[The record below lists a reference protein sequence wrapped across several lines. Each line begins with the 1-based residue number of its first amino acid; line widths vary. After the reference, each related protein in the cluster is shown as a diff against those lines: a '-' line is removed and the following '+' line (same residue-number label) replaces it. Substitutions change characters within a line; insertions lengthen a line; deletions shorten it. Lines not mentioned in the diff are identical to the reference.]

1 MISIRPVQAQE
12 WRLYQA
18 LRLSALRDSPDA
30 FGSTYAVESAHPEH
44 FWQERIQ
51 AACASETDR
60 VLFAE
65 KEGQACGL
73 VWCKLSAS
81 EPVLGN
87 IYQMW
92 VAPSARGLRAGF
104 ALLDAEVQW
113 AKSRQAAC
121 VRLGVTLTNEAAV
134 RLYESYGFV
143 PSGEPEPLRE
153 GPSLMSQS
161 LVLDLAD

>member
-1 MISIRPVQAQE
+1 MISIRPVQGRE
-12 WRLYQA
+12 WRTYQA
-18 LRLSALRDSPDA
+18 LRLGALRDCPDA
-30 FGSTYAVESAHPEH
+30 FGSTYAVESTHPEH

-65 KEGQACGL
+65 KEGQACGV

-81 EPVLGN
+81 EPVLAD

-104 ALLDAEVQW
+104 ALLDTAVQW

-153 GPSLMSQS
+153 GSSLMSQT

>member
-1 MISIRPVQAQE
+1 MILIRPVQPYE
-12 WRLYQA
+12 WRTYQA
-18 LRLSALRDSPDA
+18 LRLNALRDSPDS
-30 FGSTYAVESAHPEH
+30 FGSTYVAESVHAEH
-44 FWQERIQ
+44 FWMERIE
-51 AACASETDR
+51 AACASQTDR

-65 KEGQACGL
+65 REGQACGL

-81 EPVLGN
+81 EPAVAD

-104 ALLDAEVQW
+104 GLLDAAVKW
-113 AKSRQAAC
+113 AKSRQVAC

-134 RLYESYGFV
+134 RLYKNYGFV

-153 GPSLMSQS
+153 GSPLMSQT
-161 LVLDLAD
+161 LVLKLAD

>member
-1 MISIRPVQAQE
+1 MPWSPHILSISGRSGFKLLVRPRRTASCSLKKRG
-12 WRLYQA
+12 RL
-18 LRLSALRDSPDA
+18 
-30 FGSTYAVESAHPEH
+30 
-44 FWQERIQ
+44 
-51 AACASETDR
+51 
-60 VLFAE
+60 
-65 KEGQACGL
+65 CGL

-81 EPVLGN
+81 EPVLAD

-104 ALLDAEVQW
+104 ALLDTAVQW

-153 GPSLMSQS
+153 GSSLMSQT